1 VTAAPLAIDWDNW
14 LQYAAPQVDRARWTA
29 IIPAAGKGS
38 RLAYGRPKVLFPVAG
53 RPILEWLLDLL
64 LPYCATVVFVLSP
77 DGRPDVEPEI
87 ERLAPGR
94 CRIVIQ
100 PEPTGMGDAVQ
111 LGAADVATPHTCVIW
126 GDQVALRRASVEAV
140 LRLHQGPLAPH
151 LTVPTVLRS
160 EPYIHF
166 ERDETGR
173 IARLLQAREGD
184 PMPRHGESDAGF
196 FCFQT
201 EVLRSLLG
209 QIRQHHAARGGRT
222 GEFNLLPIIPF
233 AAGASYRVLTPRLMT
248 LEETVGINSVADAS
262 RVEPSLRRSN
272 A

>member
-1 VTAAPLAIDWDNW
+1 
-14 LQYAAPQVDRARWTA
+14 
-29 IIPAAGKGS
+29 
-38 RLAYGRPKVLFPVAG
+38 
-53 RPILEWLLDLL
+53 
-64 LPYCATVVFVLSP
+64 
-77 DGRPDVEPEI
+77 
-87 ERLAPGR
+87 
-94 CRIVIQ
+94 
-100 PEPTGMGDAVQ
+100 
-111 LGAADVATPHTCVIW
+111 
-126 GDQVALRRASVEAV
+126 
-140 LRLHQGPLAPH
+140 
-151 LTVPTVLRS
+151 
-160 EPYIHF
+160 
-166 ERDETGR
+166 
-173 IARLLQAREGD
+173 
-184 PMPRHGESDAGF
+184 MPRHGESDAGF